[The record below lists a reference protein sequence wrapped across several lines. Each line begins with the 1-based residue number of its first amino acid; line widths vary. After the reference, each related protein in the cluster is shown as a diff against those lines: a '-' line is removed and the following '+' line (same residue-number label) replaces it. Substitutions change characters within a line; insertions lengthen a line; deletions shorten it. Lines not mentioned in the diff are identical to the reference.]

1 MKKKIAILG
10 VSGSIGTSTID
21 VVRHHRD
28 RFEIVIAST
37 HRNLDNLIER
47 SIEFDIL
54 HPVITDGSI
63 AGIPEGMATGSEALL
78 DLLRHADYDIVLNAV
93 SGSAGLIYTI
103 EAVRRGK
110 DVALANKESLVMAGH
125 LVTEICRETGARL
138 IPVDS
143 EHSALF
149 QVIGQSP
156 RREIDRLLL
165 TASGGPFRTMP
176 LDRFD
181 TITPQDALKHPTWD
195 MGAKVTIDS
204 STMMNKALEVMEA
217 HWLFG
222 IPYDHIEALIH
233 PQSIVHSMVEFID
246 GSILSQ
252 MSTPSM
258 KLPILYALGYPE
270 RIQSDLVRTKAA
282 DLAELTF
289 ETVEKERYPVFFL
302 ALEVARKGG
311 LMPTILNA
319 ANEAAIELF
328 LTRKISFRQIETIL
342 RNYMDRCDNVIHP
355 DIETILETNRIVY
368 REVIDNYNSLT

>member
-10 VSGSIGTSTID
+10 VSGSIGTSAIE
-21 VVRHHRD
+21 VIRHHCD
-28 RFEIVIAST
+28 HFDIVIAST
-37 HRNLDNLIER
+37 HHNLDNLINL
-47 SIEFDIL
+47 SLEFDIL
-54 HPVITDGSI
+54 HPVITDSTI
-63 AGIPEGMATGSEALL
+63 SGIPDQMAAGSEALL

-93 SGSAGLIYTI
+93 SGSAGLIYTV
-103 EAVRRGK
+103 EAIKRGK

-149 QVIGQSP
+149 QVIGESP
-156 RREIDRLLL
+156 RREIDRLIL
-165 TASGGPFRTMP
+165 TASGGPFRTLP

-181 TITPQDALKHPTWD
+181 TITPQDALNHPTWD

-204 STMMNKALEVMEA
+204 ATMMNKALEVMEA

-222 IPYDHIEALIH
+222 IPYDRIEAIIH
-233 PQSIVHSMVEFID
+233 PQSIVHSMVKFID

-270 RIQSDLVRTKAA
+270 RIQSDLVRTTAA
-282 DLAELTF
+282 DLIELTF
-289 ETVEKERYPVFFL
+289 EGIEKDRYPLFFL
-302 ALEVARKGG
+302 ALEVAKKGG
-311 LMPTILNA
+311 LLPTILNA

-328 LTRKISFRQIETIL
+328 LKHKISFRQIETIL
-342 RNYMDRCDNVIHP
+342 RSYLEQCDNVSNP
-355 DIETILETNRIVY
+355 DIETILDANRNVY
-368 REVIDNYNSLT
+368 REVTKNYMSWL